1 MYEITDKTL
10 KKLKSQIWSK
20 FLRTKASLKF
30 DELNVIKSSKTLY
43 NDLNKLNKVVFL
55 NIARECYSQY
65 SDKDT
70 PSLAWVLA
78 ILGGYDVVTQ
88 YVYSH
93 EVDRKR
99 ARFAESVI
107 ASGNQMLPF
116 QRAYNLWYRQ
126 TEQYAVT
133 IEDMA
138 TIKAYKDNGVKKVR
152 WVTEKDSKV
161 CSICRERDG
170 KIYNIDNIEKK
181 PHINCRCYVIPV
193 TKEGDNDG

>member
-20 FLRTKASLKF
+20 YLRTKASLKF
-30 DELNVIKSSKTLY
+30 DELNVIKSSKSLY
-43 NDLNKLNKVVFL
+43 QDLNNLNKRAYL
-55 NIARECYSQY
+55 QIARDCYSQY
-65 SDKDT
+65 SDKDI
-70 PSLAWVLA
+70 PSMAWVLL

-116 QRAYNLWYRQ
+116 QRANNLWYRQ

-133 IEDMA
+133 IEDKA

-161 CSICRERDG
+161 CSICKERSG
-170 KIYNIDNIEKK
+170 KIYDIDDIPPK
-181 PHINCRCYVIPV
+181 PHINCRCYVEP
-193 TKEGDNDG
+193 KGEEQ

>member
-1 MYEITDKTL
+1 MMYEITDKAL
-10 KKLKSQIWSK
+10 KKLKSKIWSK

-30 DELNVIKSSKTLY
+30 DELNVIKSSKSLY
-43 NDLNKLNKVVFL
+43 KDLNNMNKVVFL
-55 NIARECYSQY
+55 NIARECYLQY

-70 PSLAWVLA
+70 PSMAWVLA

-116 QRAYNLWYRQ
+116 QRANNLWYRQ
-126 TEQYAVT
+126 TEQYAIT
-133 IEDMA
+133 IEDQA

-152 WVTEKDSKV
+152 WVSEKDSKV
-161 CSICRERDG
+161 CKTCRERDG
-170 KIYNIDNIEKK
+170 KIYDIDNIPPK
-181 PHINCRCYVIPV
+181 PHINCRCYVRP
-193 TKEGDNDG
+193 KGEEQ